1 MNLQYKTLF
10 QPKGN
15 HPMDISSK
23 LGASKEDH
31 EIHQKALTALTHYYK
46 HKDSTLLTRVMLSMP
61 KSNRR
66 VALYEWIR
74 KFSVLRWDRVLEQ
87 LVRSKKIGEHQD
99 LDGAGQLPFWTL
111 KVKQVQRRHVSGNT
125 FESDLFFERVIA
137 DIEANIERVAVV
149 ELELTILTLQ
159 KIVAQ
164 KHARM
169 PHQK

>member
-1 MNLQYKTLF
+1 
-10 QPKGN
+10 
-15 HPMDISSK
+15 MDIATK
-23 LGASKEDH
+23 FAVSKEDH
-31 EIHQKALTALTHYYK
+31 EIHEKALAALIHYYK
-46 HKDSTLLTRVMLSMP
+46 HRDSRLLTQVMLSMP

-74 KFSVLRWDRVLEQ
+74 KFSVLRWDRLLER

-99 LDGAGQLPFWTL
+99 LEGAGQIPFWTL

-137 DIEANIERVAVV
+137 DIEANIERVSVV
-149 ELELTILTLQ
+149 KLELTILALQ

-164 KHARM
+164 IHAGM
-169 PHQK
+169 PHPK